1 MQAADQRIDEKRYQ
15 AIPRTL
21 IFLFDD
27 QDRVLLLKGSR
38 SKRLWAG
45 LFNGIGGH
53 IEVREDILQAA
64 YRELRKETGIS
75 GVDLHF
81 CGQIMVDVTQG
92 TGIAIFIFKG
102 DYTPLKALN
111 FISEEGELKWIHLDC
126 LDETPLV
133 EDLQRIL
140 PRVAR
145 FQVGD
150 PMMIARSYY
159 SKEGKQIILFQ

>member
-1 MQAADQRIDEKRYQ
+1 MGR
-15 AIPRTL
+15 
-21 IFLFDD
+21 
-27 QDRVLLLKGSR
+27 
-38 SKRLWAG
+38 

-53 IEVREDILQAA
+53 IEAGEDIFQAA
-64 YRELRKETGIS
+64 DRELREETGIS

-102 DYTPLKALN
+102 DYTPLQEFN
-111 FISEEGELKWIHLDC
+111 FISEEGELKWIHLDY

-159 SKEGKQIILFQ
+159 SKEEKQIILFQ